1 MEKERSQELQQ
12 NLAGEALAKIARK
25 GGEAN
30 VVKHEQAI
38 KFIGAACGIPEE
50 STSKLL
56 DTIRQGKETP
66 DKART
71 SDALPETIRANMGN
85 WSAQDMF
92 WMVMDLFQ
100 AAIIMTAE
108 EGRTTMYHMAE
119 ELADTPNFDKWL
131 NGNQ

>member
-1 MEKERSQELQQ
+1 
-12 NLAGEALAKIARK
+12 
-25 GGEAN
+25 
-30 VVKHEQAI
+30 
-38 KFIGAACGIPEE
+38 
-50 STSKLL
+50 
-56 DTIRQGKETP
+56 
-66 DKART
+66 
-71 SDALPETIRANMGN
+71 MGN